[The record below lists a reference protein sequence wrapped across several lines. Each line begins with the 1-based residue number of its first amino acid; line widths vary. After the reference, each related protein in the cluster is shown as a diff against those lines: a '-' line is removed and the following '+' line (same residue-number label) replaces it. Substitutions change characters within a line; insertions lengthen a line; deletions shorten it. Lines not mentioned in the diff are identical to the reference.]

1 MVVLSEVRQG
11 KTGIIGHHF
20 RWNLKMDINE
30 LFIKENQP
38 QRLKKK
44 LWYQK
49 RKLRGQR
56 AIRWYRLI
64 DTHKT
69 GADMLL
75 IVKSPTGL

>member
-44 LWYQK
+44 NMVPEK
-49 RKLRGQR
+49 KVE
-56 AIRWYRLI
+56 
-64 DTHKT
+64 
-69 GADMLL
+69 GAE
-75 IVKSPTGL
+75 SN

>member
-44 LWYQK
+44 IMVPEK
-49 RKLRGQR
+49 KVE
-56 AIRWYRLI
+56 
-64 DTHKT
+64 
-69 GADMLL
+69 GAE
-75 IVKSPTGL
+75 SN